1 MAQKKR
7 VQKTEESD
15 KSEEVENKT
24 SGASEIQDEFE
35 RYARKSAKAF
45 RRSKTVAVPIRKIE
59 DNQTVY
65 VRIESPIEERSFVDP
80 QTGEPQKMSLCKIFD
95 LEDGTTSEIAVGKV
109 LGNQLEEHYPENGY
123 VGRNFEIKKIK
134 IPNKRWKNWE
144 IYELEVEEE

>member
-7 VQKTEESD
+7 VEKT
-15 KSEEVENKT
+15 EEVENKT
-24 SGASEIQDEFE
+24 SEIQDEFE
-35 RYARKSAKAF
+35 RYAKKSAKAF

-109 LGNQLEEHYPENGY
+109 LSNQLEEHYPAEGY

-144 IYELEVEEE
+144 IYELEVEGE